1 MKNIKNYI
9 LYAALGGA
17 AYLVGRF
24 GIHQFEADYTDMPD
38 WLFRIVII
46 ATVSYAIIAIK
57 RKNSGIINIKQ
68 GAIAGSLTT
77 LFLSAFLVIA
87 TWFYCDVVNT
97 NYTEG
102 YKQEYRAMHYSRMM
116 RKYIS
121 ETWKKDTVTQGAID
135 TINRGLDLN
144 ITKQTA
150 TLFTTKGQ
158 MIISFLYTLFWGL
171 TTAITVAMLSRQL
184 APSSSN
190 SSQILDDKK

>member
-1 MKNIKNYI
+1 MKELKNYV

-24 GIHQFEADYTDMPD
+24 GIHQFQGDYTDMPD

-57 RKNSGIINIKQ
+57 RKNQGYINIKQ

-77 LFLSAFLVIA
+77 LFLSIFLVIA
-87 TWFYCDVVNT
+87 TWFYCDVVNP

-102 YKQEYRAMHYSRMM
+102 YKQEYRELHYNRMM

-121 ETWKKDTVTQGAID
+121 ENWKKDTITQGAID

-184 APSSSN
+184 APNTGST
-190 SSQILDDKK
+190 QILDDKK

>member
-1 MKNIKNYI
+1 MKNITNNL

-17 AYLVGRF
+17 VYVVGRF
-24 GIHQFEADYTDMPD
+24 GIHQFEADYSAMPD

-57 RKNSGIINIKQ
+57 RKNRGLLHIKE
-68 GAIAGSLTT
+68 GTIAGIFTT
-77 LFLSAFLVIA
+77 FFLSLFLVVG
-87 TWFYCDVVNT
+87 TWFYCDLVNP

-102 YKQEYRAMHYSRMM
+102 YKQEYREMHYNRMM

-144 ITKQTA
+144 ISKQTG

-171 TTAITVAMLSRQL
+171 TTAITVAMLSRQI
-184 APSSSN
+184 ATDPSPAK
-190 SSQILDDKK
+190 ILDDKK